1 MFTSKLHWKCGNEH
15 HSSNW
20 EGKNIGKK
28 LALLMRI
35 MLFITDPPL
44 PCVTFVGLMHRTHGT
59 LFLWHSVHA
68 LTFGFWYHLPYDMKY
83 LSDITMKDIFSGVA
97 WLRLNQIKLEKI
109 VTLMKPIKL
118 VNIVN
123 QWTYDSQ
130 ITKNVSQYIHILVY
144 YERLPR
150 KLFKEMALK
159 IFQLLSVILCDQSKI
174 HTV

>member
-1 MFTSKLHWKCGNEH
+1 M
-15 HSSNW
+15 
-20 EGKNIGKK
+20 
-28 LALLMRI
+28 
-35 MLFITDPPL
+35 
-44 PCVTFVGLMHRTHGT
+44 
-59 LFLWHSVHA
+59 
-68 LTFGFWYHLPYDMKY
+68 
-83 LSDITMKDIFSGVA
+83 
-97 WLRLNQIKLEKI
+97 KLEKI

-174 HTV
+174 HTE